1 MVHSGTTSTGDATPR
16 LGGSWVRVSPA
27 PAGEPGY
34 PASLVLHEATS
45 TSGRYV
51 GRRGASETAFLMW
64 DAGTWQWQPP
74 DQLSMS
80 TSTDRM
86 ETYRVEVSGSDLSID
101 LEGQRVHYRR
111 TAEGQAGDTDS
122 GLGDDDEQVR
132 T

>member
-1 MVHSGTTSTGDATPR
+1 MHSTAGDAGDTTPR
-16 LGGSWVRVSPA
+16 LGGVWVRVSPA
-27 PAGEPGY
+27 PAGEPGV

-51 GRRGASETAFLMW
+51 GRRGESETAFLIW

-101 LEGQRVHYRR
+101 LDGQRVHYRR
-111 TAEGQAGDTDS
+111 TAEGQHGGTDS
-122 GLGDDDEQVR
+122 NLGEKHGHIG

>member
-1 MVHSGTTSTGDATPR
+1 MDGAARSTGDTTPR

-27 PAGEPGY
+27 PTGERGF

-51 GRRGASETAFLMW
+51 GQRGASETAFLLW

-74 DQLSMS
+74 DQLQMS
-80 TSTDRM
+80 TSTDRL
-86 ETYRVEVSGSDLSID
+86 ETYRVEASDTDLSID
-101 LEGQRVHYRR
+101 LDGQRVHYRR
-111 TAEGQAGDTDS
+111 TAEGQAGDND
-122 GLGDDDEQVR
+122 GLGGNDEQVS

>member
-1 MVHSGTTSTGDATPR
+1 MHSTAGHADDTTPR
-16 LGGSWVRVSPA
+16 LGGAWVRVSPA
-27 PAGEPGY
+27 PAGEPGV

-51 GRRGASETAFLMW
+51 GRRGERETAFLIW

-101 LEGQRVHYRR
+101 LDGQRVHYRR
-111 TAEGQAGDTDS
+111 TAEGQHGGTDS
-122 GLGDDDEQVR
+122 GLGGKDGHIG